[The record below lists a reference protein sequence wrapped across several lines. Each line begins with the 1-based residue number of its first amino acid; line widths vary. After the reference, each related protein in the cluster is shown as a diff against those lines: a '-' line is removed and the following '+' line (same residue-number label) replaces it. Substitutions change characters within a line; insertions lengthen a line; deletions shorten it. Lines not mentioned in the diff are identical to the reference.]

1 MITKNHYFQVYVL
14 IKSIKKL
21 LSHIVKKEGEKK
33 RVKVFS
39 IEVKLYKMRNIVQC
53 IEVAENIM
61 CIYRNYLFCRQRYK
75 TIIVLRIVIE
85 VVIFALMIF
94 NNFFFIIREAKLGID
109 LKYLYFLNYTLF
121 FGDVLLGFFS
131 VSRKAA
137 YKIFIDNLMTVNDVY
152 HKDINYN
159 RSLKQLRIVFYTTF
173 IVLSAMAIS
182 LTVINVTV
190 RYLASVVTGSILDT
204 FSENFSLLRNEITF
218 ILEYISLYTFLSIL
232 ANLLKCLNS
241 TIFEIQKK
249 LLLKEEQ
256 SEYSHSI
263 LVEKLKQW
271 TELYECLVEG
281 SKQLAACFKN
291 HVNMLL
297 ILFP

>member
-1 MITKNHYFQVYVL
+1 
-14 IKSIKKL
+14 
-21 LSHIVKKEGEKK
+21 
-33 RVKVFS
+33 
-39 IEVKLYKMRNIVQC
+39 MRNIVQC

-137 YKIFIDNLMTVNDVY
+137 YKIFIDNLMTVNNVY

-173 IVLSAMAIS
+173 SVLSAMAMS

-241 TIFEIQKK
+241 TIFEIQKI

-297 ILFP
+297 ILCP